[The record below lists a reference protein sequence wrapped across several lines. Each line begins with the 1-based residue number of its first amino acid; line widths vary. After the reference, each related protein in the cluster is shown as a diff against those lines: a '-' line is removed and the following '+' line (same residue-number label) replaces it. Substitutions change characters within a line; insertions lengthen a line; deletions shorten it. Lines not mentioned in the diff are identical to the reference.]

1 MPVEGRGVQ
10 VASKPDSGLPFLGIV
25 SGDRR
30 RTHAEVAD
38 RVARIA
44 GGLHKLGVKQG
55 DSVCILM
62 RNDIAFIEAAYA
74 AMRLGAYGVPVNW
87 HFKPEEINYILGDS
101 GTSVLIA
108 HADMLHQLREAIP
121 AGVTV
126 LSVPTPPEILATY
139 RIDRDHMS
147 TPDFATDF
155 ETWLAQQTPY
165 DGPVVPQPS
174 NMIYTS
180 GTTGNPKG
188 VRRDAPTPEQMAAAE
203 RMRGLIYGLKPGARA
218 LLPGPLYH
226 SAPNSF
232 GLRAGRLGGALV
244 IMPRFEPEEFL
255 RLIERERID
264 TIFMVPTMFIRLM
277 RLPDEV
283 RRKYDM
289 SSLRHVIH
297 AAAPCPPDVKRAM
310 IEWWGPVIYEFY
322 GSTESGAVTFANS
335 EDALKKPGTVGKI
348 SPGAE
353 LRFVGDD
360 GRVLPQGEIG
370 EIYSRI
376 SSNPDFTYHN
386 KPAKRVEIERDGF
399 ITSGDVGY
407 IDADGYVF
415 ICDRK
420 RDMVIS
426 GGVNIYP
433 AEIEAVLQAVPGV
446 HDCAVFGI
454 PDAEF
459 GEALMA
465 VVEPQ
470 PGVTLEVADIRAR
483 LKAVARRLQGAKT
496 RRNPVQP
503 AAGGFRQ
510 DLQAPPARSL
520 LGAGGA
526 KDLRE
531 GTGPPPSSSCAA
543 AKKLQTWA
551 CRAFSGELNMSPQA
565 MPSMPAEAQTAH
577 RRRQALEEDTR
588 LRNDIRLLGRI
599 LGDTVRDQEG
609 ADVFDLV
616 ERIRQTSIRFHR
628 DEDRK
633 ARSELEQILDGMSI
647 SKTVLI
653 VRAFSYF
660 SHLANIAEDQNTIRQ
675 MRTRS
680 AAKGAPRAGALAD
693 TLAHGAGRGS

>member
-1 MPVEGRGVQ
+1 MPAEGRGVQ
-10 VASKPDSGLPFLGIV
+10 VAPKPDTGSLFLGIA

-30 RTHAEVAD
+30 RTHAEVAE

-44 GGLHKLGVKQG
+44 GGLHKLGVRQG
-55 DSVCILM
+55 DSVGILM
-62 RNDIAFIEAAYA
+62 RNDIAFIEAAYG

-87 HFKPEEINYILGDS
+87 HFKPEEINYILKDS
-101 GTSVLIA
+101 GTSVLIG
-108 HADMLHQLREAIP
+108 HADMLHQLRAAIP
-121 AGVTV
+121 PDVTV

-139 RIDRDHMS
+139 KIDRDDLA
-147 TPDFATDF
+147 TPDFAIDF
-155 ETWLAQQTPY
+155 EPWLAGQARY
-165 DGPVVPQPS
+165 AGPMVPQPS

-188 VRRDAPTPEQMAAAE
+188 VRRNAPTPEQSAAAE
-203 RMRGLIYGLKPGARA
+203 RMRGMIYGLKPGARA

-277 RLPDEV
+277 RLPEEV
-283 RRKYDM
+283 RGRYDM
-289 SSLRHVIH
+289 SSLRHIIH

-360 GRVLPQGEIG
+360 GRALPQGEIG

-376 SSNPDFTYHN
+376 ADYPDFTYHN
-386 KPAKRVEIERDGF
+386 KPEKRTEIERDGF

-433 AEIEAVLQAVPGV
+433 AEIEAVLHAVPGV
-446 HDCAVFGI
+446 HDCAVFGV

-470 PGVTLEVADIRAR
+470 AGVTLDIGEIRAR
-483 LKAVARRLQGAKT
+483 LK
-496 RRNPVQP
+496 
-503 AAGGFRQ
+503 
-510 DLQAPPARSL
+510 S
-520 LGAGGA
+520 
-526 KDLRE
+526 
-531 GTGPPPSSSCAA
+531 
-543 AKKLQTWA
+543 
-551 CRAFSGELNMSPQA
+551 
-565 MPSMPAEAQTAH
+565 
-577 RRRQALEEDTR
+577 
-588 LRNDIRLLGRI
+588 
-599 LGDTVRDQEG
+599 
-609 ADVFDLV
+609 
-616 ERIRQTSIRFHR
+616 
-628 DEDRK
+628 
-633 ARSELEQILDGMSI
+633 
-647 SKTVLI
+647 
-653 VRAFSYF
+653 
-660 SHLANIAEDQNTIRQ
+660 
-675 MRTRS
+675 
-680 AAKGAPRAGALAD
+680 ALAD
-693 TLAHGAGRGS
+693 YKVPKHIEIRDGLPREDSGKIFKRRLRDPYWAEAGRKI